1 MLMDRTRFRWIPLVG
16 LILLPLTA
24 SARSFQPDSRAFLQA
39 CPTPPCD
46 PVDLKGFDDVVSQLG
61 SGVAGRFA
69 GPAHTTGPWGLEV
82 SYVVGMVE
90 LDRSR
95 TVWQGDAATGRP
107 PVFRDPGPVM
117 TTGQLQVRKG
127 LPAGLQI
134 GALLTQVFD
143 SRLWGLGL
151 ELAWAFLE
159 GLDRTPDLAI
169 HLQAGT
175 VLGADDLLMLDAGG
189 ALILSKSLPVA
200 GLFRLA
206 PFGGYQFLYTMAS
219 THLTAAPGPGETRLT
234 YYSVDPRHLF
244 AHRLVL
250 GLQAT
255 ASFVTAGFEMTL
267 GIPTWR
273 RTYALKL
280 GFLF

>member
-1 MLMDRTRFRWIPLVG
+1 MLDRTGLRWISMAALW
-16 LILLPLTA
+16 LLPALA
-24 SARSFQPDSRAFLQA
+24 PARSFQPDSRAFLQA
-39 CPTPPCD
+39 CTASPCD
-46 PVDLKGFDDVVSQLG
+46 TVDRSGFDDVISQIG
-61 SGVAGRFA
+61 SGIAGRFA
-69 GPAHTTGPWGLEV
+69 GPAHTTGPWGIEIA
-82 SYVVGMVE
+82 YAVGLVE

-95 TVWQGDAATGRP
+95 PVWQGDAATGRP
-107 PVFRDPGPVM
+107 PVFRDPGPVL

-127 LPAGLQI
+127 LPAGFQI
-134 GALLTQVFD
+134 GGLLTQVFD

-159 GLDRTPDLAI
+159 GLDRVPDLAI

-175 VLGADDLLMLDAGG
+175 LLGADDLLLLDAAG

-206 PFGGYQFLYTMAS
+206 PFGGYQFLYTMGS

-234 YYSVDPRHLF
+234 YYSLEPRHLF
-244 AHRLVL
+244 AHRLVA
-250 GLQAT
+250 GLQAA

-267 GIPTWR
+267 DVPTWR
-273 RTYALKL
+273 RTYALRI

>member
-1 MLMDRTRFRWIPLVG
+1 MVDRTWLRWISLAAS
-16 LILLPLTA
+16 LLWPVLA
-24 SARSFQPDSRAFLQA
+24 SGRSFQPDPRAFLQTCTTA
-39 CPTPPCD
+39 PCD
-46 PVDLKGFDDVVSQLG
+46 PVDRGGFDDVISQVG
-61 SGVAGRFA
+61 SGIIGRFA
-69 GPAHTTGPWGLEV
+69 GPAHTTGPWGLEF
-82 SYVVGMVE
+82 SYAVGLVE

-95 TVWQGDAATGRP
+95 AVWQGDVATGRP

-127 LPAGLQI
+127 LPAGFQI
-134 GALLTQVFD
+134 GGLLTQVFD

-151 ELAWAFLE
+151 ELAWSFLE
-159 GLDRTPDLAI
+159 GLDRVPDLAL

-175 VLGADDLLMLDAGG
+175 LLGAEDLLMLDAAG

-206 PFGGYQFLYTMAS
+206 PFGGYQFLYTMGS

-244 AHRLVL
+244 AHRLVV
-250 GLQAT
+250 GLQAV

-267 GIPTWR
+267 GIPSWR